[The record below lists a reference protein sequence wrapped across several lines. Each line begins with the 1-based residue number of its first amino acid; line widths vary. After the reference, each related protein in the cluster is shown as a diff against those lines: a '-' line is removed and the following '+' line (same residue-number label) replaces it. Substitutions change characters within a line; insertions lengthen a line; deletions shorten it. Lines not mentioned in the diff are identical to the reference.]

1 MIFFLDITGQ
11 KGSGSL
17 TLMIIV
23 IVLGVALLIYH
34 FLESLLVPRKDR
46 SKTRSKTSHF
56 LT

>member
-1 MIFFLDITGQ
+1 MVFFLDVTGQ

-23 IVLGVALLIYH
+23 IVLGAALLIYH
-34 FLESLLVPRKDR
+34 FLESLLVPQKDR

-56 LT
+56 